1 MIFSDLVDGL
11 LPAGCQFCGAGSAGL
26 VCAACHQELPWNRP
40 ACLGCALP
48 QAFSTGASPVTDVP
62 LPPAG
67 EGGTLGGAPGGV
79 RALPLG
85 LPCAGCQKR
94 PRAFDAA
101 FAAFRYGTPSAQA
114 VLGLK
119 YAARFR
125 EARWLAQAMAEALR
139 QRGGPLPTLLIPV
152 PLHRGR
158 LFRRGYNQS
167 LELARHL
174 SRELKMAVDAGA
186 ARRLR
191 ATPDQI
197 GLSAAQRRRNL
208 RGAFAVEERVTGQ
221 SIALLDDVMTT
232 GATLDE
238 LARTCKAAG
247 AMRVEAW
254 AVARQPLG
262 GNPVEAAGLAS
273 PTS

>member
-1 MIFSDLVDGL
+1 MIWNDLVDGL
-11 LPAGCQFCGAGSAGL
+11 LPGSCQFCGSAGAGL
-26 VCAACHQELPWNRP
+26 VCAACQSELPWNRP
-40 ACLGCALP
+40 ACHGCALP
-48 QAFSTGASPVTDVP
+48 S
-62 LPPAG
+62 
-67 EGGTLGGAPGGV
+67 
-79 RALPLG
+79 PLG
-85 LPCAGCQKR
+85 LACARCQKR

-139 QRGGPLPTLLIPV
+139 QRAEPLPTLLIPV

-174 SRELKMAVDAGA
+174 GKALKIAVDAKA

-208 RGAFAVEERVTGQ
+208 RGAFAVDERVAGLH
-221 SIALLDDVMTT
+221 IALLDDVMTT

-238 LARTCKAAG
+238 LARACKAAG
-247 AMRVEAW
+247 AARVEAW

-262 GNPVEAAGLAS
+262 GGPIKAVSLAS
-273 PTS
+273 PAV

>member
-1 MIFSDLVDGL
+1 MILDNLVDGL
-11 LPAGCQFCGAGSAGL
+11 LPASCQFCGADSAGL
-26 VCAACHQELPWNRP
+26 ICAACQRELPWNLP
-40 ACLGCALP
+40 ACPGCALP
-48 QAFSTGASPVTDVP
+48 QAFRTGVSPGTEVF

-67 EGGTLGGAPGGV
+67 EGGTQGGALGGV
-79 RALPLG
+79 RASPLG
-85 LPCAGCQKR
+85 LPCSRCQKR
-94 PRAFDAA
+94 PRVFDAA
-101 FAAFRYGTPSAQA
+101 FAAFLYGTPSAQA

-125 EARWLAQAMAEALR
+125 EARWLAQAMAAALR
-139 QRGGPLPTLLIPV
+139 QRTEPLPTLLIPV

-174 SRELKMAVDAGA
+174 GRELGIAVDPNA
-186 ARRLR
+186 ARRIR

-208 RGAFAVEERVTGQ
+208 RGAFAVHDCVAGRHL
-221 SIALLDDVMTT
+221 ALLDDVMTT

-238 LARTCKAAG
+238 LARACKAAG
-247 AMRVEAW
+247 AARVEAW

-262 GNPVEAAGLAS
+262 AKPA
-273 PTS
+273 